1 MGEGEV
7 DGDPAARRR
16 GGGSSG
22 DPGRASP
29 STSGRERC
37 HGREREAP
45 GLRCGCPPF
54 PPLYIGPRERGGAA
68 FGPSSK
74 EGCGQGGVPPP
85 QGTSEVP
92 SPFRTLPF
100 PYLLVHGP
108 LGAGALGP
116 CRPRRTPYSPCG
128 PPGQVAPP
136 GGPPGP
142 FRWSRYN
149 TDDPET
155 LPVAETGL
163 PIYKSLPPDHSG
175 TPRDVRDLIRDSE
188 QHSVVTYKSS

>member
-1 MGEGEV
+1 MVERQYS
-7 DGDPAARRR
+7 D
-16 GGGSSG
+16 
-22 DPGRASP
+22 RASP
-29 STSGRERC
+29 SATGGGRC
-37 HGREREAP
+37 VTGGRGRRQ
-45 GLRCGCPPF
+45 GLDIAALP

-68 FGPSSK
+68 LALPPRKGAAK
-74 EGCGQGGVPPP
+74 GGGVHPP

-100 PYLLVHGP
+100 PYLLAHGP

-155 LPVAETGL
+155 C
-163 PIYKSLPPDHSG
+163 PDCRNS
-175 TPRDVRDLIRDSE
+175 TSYI
-188 QHSVVTYKSS
+188 

>member
-1 MGEGEV
+1 MEIQQHNGVVEV
-7 DGDPAARRR
+7 AGFQQDFAKRCGRR
-16 GGGSSG
+16 
-22 DPGRASP
+22 
-29 STSGRERC
+29 EMC
-37 HGREREAP
+37 HGREREAL
-45 GLRCGCPPF
+45 GLGVVLPSLPPTI
-54 PPLYIGPRERGGAA
+54 YRAKREGGRSL
-68 FGPSSK
+68 GPSSK

-100 PYLLVHGP
+100 SYLLAHGP

-116 CRPRRTPYSPCG
+116 YRPRRTPYSPCA

-149 TDDPET
+149 TGDPET
-155 LPVAETGL
+155 C
-163 PIYKSLPPDHSG
+163 PDGRNS
-175 TPRDVRDLIRDSE
+175 TSYI
-188 QHSVVTYKSS
+188 